1 MKDFLEEFLIC
12 VGHCS
17 ASEGQIRLV
26 KEEGLLKAGVLLLLV
41 VMARVP
47 LSYAQPPETRSHVW
61 STRQVTLTVKVVFV
75 GFDSTSLDMPYL
87 RFNVP
92 SQKFQLFLAP
102 RVNTNVLFLFN
113 YEYVFTGSEFKRRL
127 VNFLSSIA
135 KAERSW
141 NPFFSTE
148 VENTFYAAQEVEDWL
163 YEHSSAFGG
172 FPLNG
177 YTLILMN
184 LYGDLPSV
192 TPQQYDPQ
200 MKGVKATPTPHYYN
214 ASFEDPDLGLT
225 SEAKFM
231 TSWGGKERLY
241 FMDTSAGPSHKTSNL
256 PLQVE
261 AAVEEVDIRTAF
273 GSRWLSQKLS
283 ELISASVHNL
293 FASDFGYPLHFVP
306 AYLAKVLI
314 IDARGNATAIGH
326 QQLVRAE
333 IVKSELQS
341 LLPFATL
348 RVDVRFARIREF
360 AELSKSVMRSMS
372 KLESPSIVDLNSL
385 YEWFHTSGPQHMGPV
400 LTTVRD
406 ENQYDVPVIVLIFD
420 GSTAF
425 TTSSPEWLELKKP
438 EGLKGACG
446 IVAYDLAV
454 LGIDSR
460 QFSYGEDV
468 HPRQG
473 GRGFGLTKMVIQ
485 AIAVMVGLV
494 PPFQYDLQHDF
505 VFSVMARYPQ
515 VLSFSQF
522 ERDAL
527 LRGFADMLLMQAEG
541 ALAVARWMFA
551 NFESIAK
558 ARGAIRMAEAEYVQ
572 MRYFEAIRYA
582 SEATSHSSRIQ
593 GSITASTSLQ
603 DLLLVAG
610 AGIALGSVGAY
621 LLVRRRLLK
630 PYARCPY
637 CGVRLE
643 WMSESRQWLCKRCGT
658 IERKT

>member
-1 MKDFLEEFLIC
+1 MVNRREVLIVSFLLPMLFLS
-12 VGHCS
+12 H
-17 ASEGQIRLV
+17 ASFC
-26 KEEGLLKAGVLLLLV
+26 
-41 VMARVP
+41 
-47 LSYAQPPETRSHVW
+47 YAQPPETTSHVI
-61 STRQVTLTVKVVFV
+61 STRRVGLTVRVVFI
-75 GFDSTSLDMPYL
+75 GYDSASLDMPYL
-87 RFNVP
+87 KFNVP
-92 SQKFQLFLAP
+92 SQKFQLYLAP
-102 RVNTNVLFLFN
+102 RVNTNVLFRFA
-113 YEYVFTGSEFKRRL
+113 YEYVFTGSDFKRSL
-127 VNFLSSIA
+127 VEYLSSIG
-135 KAERSW
+135 KVERSW
-141 NPFFSTE
+141 NPFFSTMT
-148 VENTFYAAQEVEDWL
+148 ENTFYAAQEVENWL
-163 YEHSSAFGG
+163 NEHSLLFGG
-172 FPLNG
+172 LPLNG

-184 LYGDLPSV
+184 LHDDIPSV
-192 TPQQYDPQ
+192 THRQYDPQ
-200 MKGVKATPTPHYYN
+200 TKAVKVTPTPHYYN

-241 FMDTSAGPSHKTSNL
+241 FIDTSAGPSHKTSNP

-261 AAVEEVDIRTAF
+261 AAVDEVDIRTAF

-314 IDARGNATAIGH
+314 IDARGSATAIGH

-348 RVDVRFARIREF
+348 RVDVRFARIGEF

-372 KLESPSIVDLNSL
+372 KLESPSIVDLSSL

-454 LGIDSR
+454 LGIDSK
-460 QFSYGEDV
+460 QFSCGGDM
-468 HPRQG
+468 HPRQDG
-473 GRGFGLTKMVIQ
+473 KGFGLTKMVIQ
-485 AIAVMVGLV
+485 AIAIMVGLV

-541 ALAVARWMFA
+541 ALAVARWTFA